1 METLQYDPKTMTWD
15 DIREVLADNARQLIE
30 NRRQMRE
37 TARRMRETDRQM
49 QETDRRMKETDRRM
63 KETDREIKETARGL
77 KETKKL
83 VQETARQM
91 KETDKK
97 FKQMADQFT
106 STTGHITEGIL
117 APSAIKMF
125 KKAGFNIDHCIGNVK
140 KSINNNQAGMEVDL
154 LLIDTTVAI
163 VVEAKTNCRKKD
175 IDHLLRQM
183 SQFKKFFPEYS
194 DKDVFVVMA
203 ALKYDRESKQYA
215 HDKGLLVL
223 STTDG
228 DIFILEPHKRENL
241 KRF

>member
-37 TARRMRETDRQM
+37 TDRQ
-49 QETDRRMKETDRRM
+49 M
-63 KETDREIKETARGL
+63 KETDREIKETARGLKETKKLVQETTRGL

-194 DKDVFVVMA
+194 DKDVFVAMA